1 MEKQGYVSLWIGNI
15 QNEAQLSDYLELIYT
30 DDGDFQP
37 SQFLRDFNIDMDDID
52 EDFIEKVVYHKNCN
66 KIKDLLHG
74 CSYDDVVIPRFEA
87 EVGSELPVNINA
99 AILLYNFIYQGDRQD
114 GIHNKGNCRYIGSVF
129 YS

>member
-30 DDGDFQP
+30 DEGDFQP

-52 EDFIEKVVYHKNCN
+52 EDFIEKVVYHENCK

-114 GIHNKGNCRYIGSVF
+114 GIHNDGGFRYIGSVS